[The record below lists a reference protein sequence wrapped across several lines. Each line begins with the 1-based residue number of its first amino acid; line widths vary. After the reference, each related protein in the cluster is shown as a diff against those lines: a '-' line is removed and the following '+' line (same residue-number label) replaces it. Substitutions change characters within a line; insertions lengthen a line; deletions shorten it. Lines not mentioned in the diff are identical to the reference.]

1 MSNRSCDIASQ
12 CPGEPNY
19 PPGVKRLPGG
29 GFCYEITTDY
39 DPETGKGRL
48 VTPDSGSIRITPF
61 GPGHHQDDEDS
72 APNE

>member
-1 MSNRSCDIASQ
+1 MSDEKT
-12 CPGEPNY
+12 GPNY
-19 PPGVKRLPGG
+19 PPGVKFLPGG

-48 VTPDSGSIRITPF
+48 VTPEAGSIRITPF
-61 GPGHHQDDEDS
+61 GPGHHQDDDES